1 MEPSQDPADAAYMS
15 LLNRVIPGV
24 GSMPLTTK
32 PATKPTPTHIASTS
46 TLTTSSP
53 LTATQ
58 QQAIKTL
65 EDALENALFVSEGE
79 EPYATVH
86 IAPTKTFTTSTTHPA
101 LPSAPELL
109 QILKDT
115 RIAEDLDQGDSVEDE
130 DDATCE
136 RTMDLKAILAPTNP
150 GHQDIAKA
158 LHSIFGY
165 DSTSTS
171 HSVALYRISSPVSP
185 TRVHL
190 WVLGWVD
197 HHLVGFHTISIES

>member
-1 MEPSQDPADAAYMS
+1 MEPSQDPADVAYMS

-24 GSMPLTTK
+24 GNTPLTTK
-32 PATKPTPTHIASTS
+32 STTKPQPTHITSTS
-46 TLTTSSP
+46 TTPSSLTT
-53 LTATQ
+53 TQ

-65 EDALENALFVSEGE
+65 KGALENALFVSEGE

-86 IAPTKTFTTSTTHPA
+86 IVPTKISTASSTHPA

-109 QILKDT
+109 QILKDSG
-115 RIAEDLDQGDSVEDE
+115 ISDDLDQGDDVEDE

-136 RTMDLKAILAPTNP
+136 RTTDLSAILAPTNP
-150 GHQDIAKA
+150 GHQDIDKA

-165 DSTSTS
+165 DSNSTS
-171 HSVALYRISSPVSP
+171 HPVALYRISSPGSP

-190 WVLGWVD
+190 WVLGWID
-197 HHLVGFHTISIES
+197 HHLVGLHTISIES